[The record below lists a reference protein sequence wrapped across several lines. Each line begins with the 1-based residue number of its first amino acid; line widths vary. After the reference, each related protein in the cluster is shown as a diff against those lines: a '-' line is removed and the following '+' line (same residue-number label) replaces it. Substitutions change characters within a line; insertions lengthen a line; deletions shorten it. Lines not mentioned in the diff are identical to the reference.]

1 MIDMLDFIKK
11 NKYLFI
17 GVAVLVA
24 GFIWYGMSERQSEG
38 LLTSDSSLSSG
49 ATAQN
54 AAERELLNTLLE
66 LRAIRLDGEIF
77 SDPSFN
83 ALRDFSTDIVS
94 EPIGRRNPFAPLGE
108 TGVLIESGE
117 DAGNTGGQ

>member
-1 MIDMLDFIKK
+1 MLDIVKK
-11 NKYLFI
+11 NKFLFI
-17 GVAVLVA
+17 GVAILVA
-24 GFIWYGMSERQSEG
+24 GFVWYGMSERQPEG
-38 LLTSDSSLSSG
+38 LLTSESG
-49 ATAQN
+49 VGGTTAQT

-77 SDPSFN
+77 SDPGFA

-108 TGVLIESGE
+108 PGVLPEPLEQEENTGSGE
-117 DAGNTGGQ
+117 GQ